1 MQLRGIGKVLL
12 AVGVA
17 SLLFYAVLT
26 LYVGTTANRRMAL
39 LFVACVG
46 LLAGALLYL
55 LSTSQ
60 RRL

>member
-1 MQLRGIGKVLL
+1 MRLKGIGTVLL
-12 AVGVA
+12 AIGAV
-17 SLLFYAVLT
+17 SLVFYSVLT
-26 LYVGTTANRRMAL
+26 LYVQTTANRRTGL

-46 LLAGALLYL
+46 LLAGTVLYL

>member
-1 MQLRGIGKVLL
+1 MAQVLL
-12 AVGVA
+12 ALGGV

-26 LYVGTTANRRMAL
+26 LYVETTANRRTAL

-46 LLAGALLYL
+46 LLAGTILYL
-55 LSTSQ
+55 LSTVQ